1 MPSLKKLIDSY
12 QLVQGR
18 IKETHEKMNGLRAEE
33 KEINE
38 ELKNYLQT
46 SGEEGIRI
54 DKDTVINLTD
64 VDKKIN
70 LPANKYKQKIKD
82 LLVEKGKYVSGLEE
96 EIISAKVEGR
106 VKEQRLKINRKKI
119 GSLKK

>member
-12 QLVQGR
+12 QLIQGR
-18 IKETHEKMNGLRAEE
+18 IKETQDKMIGLRAEE

-38 ELKNYLQT
+38 EIKNYLQT

-96 EIISAKVEGR
+96 EIILAKVEGR